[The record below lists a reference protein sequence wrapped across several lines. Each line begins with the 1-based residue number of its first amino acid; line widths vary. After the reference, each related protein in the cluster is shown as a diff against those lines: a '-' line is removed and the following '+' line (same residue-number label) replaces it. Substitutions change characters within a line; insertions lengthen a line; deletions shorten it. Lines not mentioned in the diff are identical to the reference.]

1 MRACAQAALSATR
14 GCHGARGTTE
24 RGDGRGA
31 GQGNDGVGAL
41 VAALSAA
48 DGHRD
53 LLGGQFDRRPRRA
66 RPCAAGGAVLLALD
80 ACARAADAARLAIS
94 EARLAGAA
102 GALADRAA
110 ARRAG
115 YRGVQHPAL
124 YRLADADGAQSDAD
138 PVGTAGAHTAGW
150 EMERVR
156 VGRRG
161 V

>member
-1 MRACAQAALSATR
+1 MRISDWSSDVCSSDL
-14 GCHGARGTTE
+14 
-24 RGDGRGA
+24 
-31 GQGNDGVGAL
+31 
-41 VAALSAA
+41 
-48 DGHRD
+48 RD

-102 GALADRAA
+102 GALAARAA

-124 YRLADADGAQSDAD
+124 YRLADDDGRS
-138 PVGTAGAHTAGW
+138 
-150 EMERVR
+150 EE
-156 VGRRG
+156 RRG
-161 V
+161 GTECVSTF

>member
-94 EARLAGAA
+94 EARQIG
-102 GALADRAA
+102 RASC
-110 ARRAG
+110 R
-115 YRGVQHPAL
+115 
-124 YRLADADGAQSDAD
+124 
-138 PVGTAGAHTAGW
+138 
-150 EMERVR
+150 ERVCQYVSISVVAVSLKKKETYVSQTQSIVKR
-156 VGRRG
+156 YHTKDMS
-161 V
+161 